1 MRRPVLIRLLLLMM
15 IAVITAGCAQ
25 TRYAWNGYDDK
36 LYTYYKNPVEAD
48 RFMESLHE
56 IILDGESSGRV
67 PPGIYA
73 EYGYQLYE
81 RGRYPEAVAWFTK
94 ERTAW
99 PDSRILMDRMIAL
112 ASGKAAKQPGHGIV
126 KQSPPEAGASGVKQ
140 P

>member
-1 MRRPVLIRLLLLMM
+1 MRRPVLLRLLLFMM
-15 IAVITAGCAQ
+15 IAVIAAGCTQ

-36 LYTYYKNPVEAD
+36 LYSYYKNPVEAD
-48 RFMESLHE
+48 RFMEALQE
-56 IILDGESSGRV
+56 IMQEGEASGRV

-81 RGRYPEAVAWFTK
+81 RGRYPEAVIWFTK

-112 ASGKAAKQPGHGIV
+112 ANGRAVRQPGHGTTQ
-126 KQSPPEAGASGVKQ
+126 QSLPESGARGVKQ